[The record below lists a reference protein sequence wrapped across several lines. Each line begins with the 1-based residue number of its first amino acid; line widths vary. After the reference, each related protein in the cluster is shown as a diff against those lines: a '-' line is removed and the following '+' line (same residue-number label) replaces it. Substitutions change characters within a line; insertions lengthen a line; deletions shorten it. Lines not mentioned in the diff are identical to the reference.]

1 MLKTKKGILII
12 KVRIFFV
19 TEQSREKQN
28 DKQKS
33 LHFQA
38 KGRKFFNQLQ
48 TLFYEKFS
56 EYEMIKLPEQEV
68 MKFYYDCMT

>member
-19 TEQSREKQN
+19 TELSRGKQN
-28 DKQKS
+28 DKQQS
-33 LHFQA
+33 LHFLA

-56 EYEMIKLPEQEV
+56 EYEMIKLP
-68 MKFYYDCMT
+68 